1 MSEYDRVAEIPLT
14 AKAQL
19 RRGVATDRGRVPRF
33 FAQLE
38 YLLGDEW
45 AEVVRFDHDEDA
57 EGGHDVTKEG
67 VHMDVY
73 RDGEKIDTVQV
84 AGPMPAGE
92 ALDLAEGHLAEHLE
106 RLIRRFEQWHNLN
119 PNRDSAP

>member
-1 MSEYDRVAEIPLT
+1 MTEYDRIDEIPLGP
-14 AKAQL
+14 KAQL
-19 RRGVATDRGRVPRF
+19 RRGIGTHRGGVPRF
-33 FAQLE
+33 FVQLE
-38 YLLGDEW
+38 YRLGDGW

-57 EGGHDVTKEG
+57 EGGHDVTDEG

-73 RDGEKIDTVQV
+73 RDGEKIRTEQV

-92 ALDLAEGHLAEHLE
+92 ALDFAEDHLAEELE

-119 PNRDSAP
+119 PNRENDQ

>member
-73 RDGEKIDTVQV
+73 RDGEKIDTVQG

>member
-1 MSEYDRVAEIPLT
+1 MTEYDRVDKIPLT
-14 AKAQL
+14 TKAQL
-19 RRGVATDRGRVPRF
+19 RRGIATERGRVSRF

-38 YLLGDEW
+38 YLLGNEW

-57 EGGHDVTKEG
+57 EGGHDVTEEG

-73 RDGEKIDTVQV
+73 RDGKKIDTVQI

-92 ALDLAEGHLAEHLE
+92 ALDLAEDHLAEELE

-119 PNRDSAP
+119 PKRGGDQ